1 MQTRAVISE
10 TDLASRIY
18 MGDADAYRT
27 AFEAYSNK
35 LYNYSFSFLKNREQ
49 AEEVVQE
56 VFLDLWINREKLD
69 AECSLAPLLYVMARR
84 RTLNTLRSIARSR
97 AAMEKHWAELR
108 HFSNETEESVL
119 LDDLE
124 SFTEKVLQAL
134 PRQQQLVFR
143 MSRQEGLSYGEIANN
158 LNISRN
164 TVRNHLV
171 SALRTIR
178 YQVHKVLFLFLLVF
192 M

>member
-1 MQTRAVISE
+1 MQTKVLISE
-10 TDLASRIY
+10 TDLASRIQL
-18 MGDADAYRT
+18 GDEGAYRI
-27 AFEAYSNK
+27 AFNTYSSK

-56 VFLDLWINREKLD
+56 VFLDLWLNREKLD
-69 AECSLAPLLYVMARR
+69 AECTLAPLLYVMARR
-84 RTLNTLRSIARSR
+84 RTLNALRSIARSHS
-97 AAMEKHWAELR
+97 AMEKHWSELR
-108 HFSNETEESVL
+108 QFSNETEESVFSV
-119 LDDLE
+119 DLE
-124 SFTEKVLQAL
+124 GFTEKVLQTL

-143 MSRQEGLSYGEIANN
+143 MSRQEGLSYGEIAEN

-178 YQVHKVLFLFLLVF
+178 YQVHKVLFLYLFF
-192 M
+192 CI